1 MRLMERIRTSIK
13 NECFPEFIRKF
24 VLNYYSSN
32 QKEKIVTETNKNSKE
47 NCSESKESELKE
59 SESES
64 NTKKIP
70 EWVINALKSVNVDLS
85 QE

>member
-1 MRLMERIRTSIK
+1 MRLMERIRASIK

-24 VLNYYSSN
+24 VRNYYSSN
-32 QKEKIVTETNKNSKE
+32 QKETIVTETNKISKE
-47 NCSESKESELKE
+47 NCSESKESELNE
-59 SESES
+59 IESES